1 MEGSLFDQIARG
13 LAITPTRRSL
23 GGLLAAAV
31 LLAAGRAENATG
43 KKRRKKKCKPKC
55 GECQACKKGKCK
67 NAADG
72 TSCASADLC
81 EKGKCVPLRCGN
93 GGPCTVFVTDAIK
106 DGELLGGLTG
116 ADALCQST
124 AAGANLP
131 GTYKAWLS
139 SSSSSPANRFSNR
152 DKAGPYRLVRNAGID
167 GNNLPPLVASSFA
180 DLTTCN
186 GAGGACLQNGINRTE
201 SGQDAG
207 VDAFVWTG
215 TLENGTPGSQTCG
228 GFTQAGTGVSGE
240 AGETTGIWTNNVFT
254 PCNLSLR
261 LYCFEQA

>member
-1 MEGSLFDQIARG
+1 MQGSQFDHCVRE
-13 LAITPTRRSL
+13 LTITPTRRRL
-23 GGLLAAAV
+23 GGLLAAGA
-31 LLAAGRAENATG
+31 LLAAGRVEVAVG
-43 KKRRKKKCKPKC
+43 KKRKKKKCKPKC
-55 GECQACKKGKCK
+55 GECQACKKGTCK
-67 NAADG
+67 SIADG
-72 TSCASADLC
+72 TTCASADVC
-81 EKGKCVPLRCGN
+81 ETGQCVPLRCGN

-116 ADALCQST
+116 ADTLCQST
-124 AAGANLP
+124 AKDANLT
-131 GTYKAWLS
+131 GTFKAWLS
-139 SSSSSPANRFSNR
+139 NSNSSPSTRFTNR
-152 DKAGPYRLVRNAGID
+152 DKAGPYRLVRNAAID

-207 VDAFVWTG
+207 DDAFVWTG
-215 TLENGTPGSQTCG
+215 TLENGSPGSQTCG
-228 GFTQAGTGVSGE
+228 GFTQAGTGLSGE